1 MKTDILI
8 ETKDDIATQTDLD
21 ITTAGVRAF
30 FSFREALCHETM
42 EAPKRWPAS
51 WRHYVKITKSAH
63 ANSEILKAE
72 SWSSQLCKDS
82 IADENNFNEMSNNQR
97 VK

>member
-1 MKTDILI
+1 MLFMNVFLHSKFCNRKQQYFYL
-8 ETKDDIATQTDLD
+8 L
-21 ITTAGVRAF
+21 VRALSGF
-30 FSFREALCHETM
+30 QEVCAMKTM
-42 EAPKRWPAS
+42 EALKQWPAS

-63 ANSEILKAE
+63 ANSEILKAV

-82 IADENNFNEMSNNQR
+82 IADENNVNEMSNNQR